1 MFRALF
7 ARLTG
12 GPKRGQ
18 DLFGFAVEEAR
29 QMHWFV
35 DGEVPDTVN
44 GRFAVLATIIA
55 LVTVRLERDG
65 DDGRQES
72 AALTERLVETLDAEI
87 REMGLGDPTLGKQ
100 VRKLIGAVAGRVERW
115 RLLAASDE
123 PWTEEVKRSVYGDE
137 AAAPGAVAHTETGL
151 RGLWKR
157 LDESSLQD
165 LVEGRAR

>member
-18 DLFGFAVEEAR
+18 DLFGLAVEEAR

-35 DGEVPDTVN
+35 EGEVPDTVN
-44 GRFAVLATIIA
+44 GRFAILATVIA
-55 LVTVRLERDG
+55 LITVRLERDG
-65 DDGRQES
+65 DDGRQVS

-100 VRKLIGAVAGRVERW
+100 VRKLIGAVAGRIERW

-123 PWTEEVKRSVYGDE
+123 PWTEEVKRSVYADE
-137 AAAPGAVAHTETGL
+137 AVSRTAVAHTEASL
-151 RGLWKR
+151 RDLWQR
-157 LDESSLQD
+157 LEVSSLQE
-165 LVEGRAR
+165 LVEGKTR

>member
-1 MFRALF
+1 MFRVLF

-12 GPKRGQ
+12 GPKRGR
-18 DLFGFAVEEAR
+18 DLFGLAVEEAR
-29 QMHWFV
+29 QLHWFV
-35 DGEVPDTVN
+35 EGEVPDTVN
-44 GRFAVLATIIA
+44 GRFAVLATIVA

-65 DDGRQES
+65 EDGRQES

-137 AAAPGAVAHTETGL
+137 AAAPGAVAHTGTGL
-151 RGLWKR
+151 RGLWQR
-157 LDESSLQD
+157 LDRSSLQE
-165 LVEGRAR
+165 LVEGKTR

>member
-18 DLFGFAVEEAR
+18 DLFGFTVEEAR

-35 DGEVPDTVN
+35 EGEVPDTVN

-65 DDGRQES
+65 EDGRQES

-115 RLLAASDE
+115 RPLAASGE
-123 PWTEEVKRSVYGDE
+123 PWTEEVRRSVYVDE
-137 AAAPGAVAHTETGL
+137 TASPTAVAHTEASL
-151 RGLWKR
+151 RSLWQR
-157 LDESSLQD
+157 LDGSSLQE
-165 LVEGRAR
+165 LVEGKTR

>member
-29 QMHWFV
+29 QIHWFV
-35 DGEVPDTVN
+35 EGEVPDTVN
-44 GRFAVLATIIA
+44 GRFAVLATIVA

-65 DDGRQES
+65 EDGRQES

-87 REMGLGDPTLGKQ
+87 RDMGLGDPTLGKQ

-137 AAAPGAVAHTETGL
+137 APSLAAIAHTESAL
-151 RGLWKR
+151 RKLWQR
-157 LDESSLQD
+157 LYQLSLQE
-165 LVEGRAR
+165 LAEGQMQ